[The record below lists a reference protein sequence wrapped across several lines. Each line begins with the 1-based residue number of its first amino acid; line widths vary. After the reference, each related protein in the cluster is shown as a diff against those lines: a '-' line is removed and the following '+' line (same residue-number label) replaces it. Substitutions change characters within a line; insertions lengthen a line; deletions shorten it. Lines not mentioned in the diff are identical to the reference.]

1 MHRIVGYHR
10 WRARQCWLQNTHS
23 KNNWFFKNNR
33 IVLSLIWYI
42 LRRLSW
48 YWADASSRLF
58 QPVSTFLPFQP
69 ASVHCSSHYELK
81 KLQNW
86 FEGTLMVSH
95 VTGLFCVML
104 ITPPASSSRTGLT
117 FTSRSCNYKAHIC
130 RWTLIT
136 LAIHSSCSDS
146 SLQRRGSCAGPEE
159 TGRWRYLVNYHP
171 LLIMP

>member
-1 MHRIVGYHR
+1 MHAQNGGI
-10 WRARQCWLQNTHS
+10 QLWLH
-23 KNNWFFKNNR
+23 FYLIYFKTVYPD
-33 IVLSLIWYI
+33 IKQMHLLPYF
-42 LRRLSW
+42 LRKPLPTS
-48 YWADASSRLF
+48 
-58 QPVSTFLPFQP
+58 PPFQP
-69 ASVHCSSHYELK
+69 ASFHCSSHFELK
-81 KLQNW
+81 ILKHR

-95 VTGLFCVML
+95 VTGLFSVML

-159 TGRWRYLVNYHP
+159 TGRWRYLVNYRP